1 MNLIYNVIS
10 YIFLLISPVIIIY
23 RFLINKEDKKRFF
36 ERFAINS
43 QNRKKGKLI
52 WFHCSS
58 VGELLSIVPII
69 EKLEKENKIKQI
81 LLTSTTL
88 SSSKIFSKLNLKK
101 TIHQFFPIDNPLIIN
116 KFLSY
121 WKPSSFFLCESEIWP
136 NLLNNIK
143 LRNIKL
149 ILINGRMTKRSFD
162 RWKKIYNFAKNIFN
176 KFDICFVQNSETKT
190 RLAKLGAKNIKYLG
204 NLKFSTSKGNKN
216 IFLDNKNK
224 NFLKK
229 KKILVTAAS
238 THFNE
243 EDFIIQNHLYFKKKR
258 KNQNYVSII
267 VPRHIERINQIKNE
281 IEKHSLTAHLYS
293 SNETI
298 NINTDFFLVDTYGEL
313 NKFYKISYLVFMGGS
328 LINHGGQNP
337 LEAAKF
343 GCKIIHGPHISN
355 FKEIYK
361 KLENLGISN
370 KFSDYKNGFRIIEKA
385 IIKKQKS
392 YDNKKLINYG
402 EKILNLTYSTI
413 IKNI

>member
-1 MNLIYNVIS
+1 M
-10 YIFLLISPVIIIY
+10 
-23 RFLINKEDKKRFF
+23 
-36 ERFAINS
+36 
-43 QNRKKGKLI
+43 
-52 WFHCSS
+52 
-58 VGELLSIVPII
+58 
-69 EKLEKENKIKQI
+69 
-81 LLTSTTL
+81 

-216 IFLDNKNK
+216 IFIDNKNK